1 MRIHGSIDR
10 TGGVPGR
17 TVQRSGALVP
27 LLVPFQILSQQIL
40 KVGKTN
46 EQVSWILFSARH
58 KYLLV
63 EKSSIFDVTV
73 AVISNET
80 FD

>member
-1 MRIHGSIDR
+1 M
-10 TGGVPGR
+10 
-17 TVQRSGALVP
+17 
-27 LLVPFQILSQQIL
+27 LLVPFPILSQEIL

-46 EQVSWILFSARH
+46 QQASWILFSARH
-58 KYLLV
+58 KYLLE
-63 EKSSIFDVTV
+63 EKSSTFDVTV